1 MKSKLLSFVIFLIGL
16 NSVEIQ
22 AQQLDAKFSNEIET
36 FITTSFYKKQGKNLG
51 IEKGNR
57 YEINESKL
65 KIKDFKTL
73 LYNNFAIYYAI
84 SEYQKKGSE
93 VLMDEINAAFM
104 SSKIIKYRIDSK
116 DKSTLITEEDKK
128 NGVKRKI
135 ELQNTTFKVLATVL
149 LYANNK
155 ITILFAESAI

>member
-1 MKSKLLSFVIFLIGL
+1 MKSKLLFLVLFLIVL
-16 NSVEIQ
+16 SSVEIQ

-36 FITTSFYKKQGKNLG
+36 FITTNFYKKQGKNLG
-51 IEKGNR
+51 VEKGTR

-73 LYNNFAIYYAI
+73 LYNDFANYYAL

-93 VLMDEINAAFM
+93 SLMDEMNAAFM
-104 SSKIIKYRIDSK
+104 SSTLIKYRIDSK
-116 DKSTLITEEDKK
+116 NKSTLITEEDKK
-128 NGVKRKI
+128 NGVTRKI

-155 ITILFAESAI
+155 ITIRFAESAI

>member
-1 MKSKLLSFVIFLIGL
+1 MKSKLLFLVLFLTGL
-16 NSVEIQ
+16 SSLSIQ

-51 IEKGNR
+51 VEKGTR

-73 LYNNFAIYYAI
+73 LYNDFANYYAL

-93 VLMDEINAAFM
+93 SLMDEMNAAFM
-104 SSKIIKYRIDSK
+104 SSTLIKYRIDSK
-116 DKSTLITEEDKK
+116 NKSTLITEEDKK
-128 NGVKRKI
+128 NGITRKI
-135 ELQNTTFKVLATVL
+135 ELQNGTFKVLATVL
-149 LYANNK
+149 LYSDNK
-155 ITILFAESAI
+155 VAIRFAENTI

>member
-1 MKSKLLSFVIFLIGL
+1 MKSKLLFLVLFLIVL
-16 NSVEIQ
+16 SSVEIQ

-36 FITTSFYKKQGKNLG
+36 FITTNFYKKQGKNLG
-51 IEKGNR
+51 VEKGTR

-73 LYNNFAIYYAI
+73 LYNDFANYYAL

-93 VLMDEINAAFM
+93 SLMDEMNAAFM
-104 SSKIIKYRIDSK
+104 SSKLIKYRIDSK
-116 DKSTLITEEDKK
+116 NKSTLITEEDKK
-128 NGVKRKI
+128 NGVTRKI
-135 ELQNTTFKVLATVL
+135 ELQNTTFKVLATIL

-155 ITILFAESAI
+155 ITIRFAESAI

>member
-1 MKSKLLSFVIFLIGL
+1 MKSKLLFLVLFLIVL
-16 NSVEIQ
+16 SSVEIQ

-36 FITTSFYKKQGKNLG
+36 FITTNFYKKQGKNLG
-51 IEKGNR
+51 VEKGTR

-73 LYNNFAIYYAI
+73 LYNDFANYYAL

-93 VLMDEINAAFM
+93 ALMDEINAAFI
-104 SSKIIKYRIDSK
+104 SSTLIKYRIDSK
-116 DKSTLITEEDKK
+116 NKSTLIAEEDKK
-128 NGVKRKI
+128 NGVIRKI

-155 ITILFAESAI
+155 ITIRFAESAI

>member
-1 MKSKLLSFVIFLIGL
+1 MKSKLLFLVLFLTGL
-16 NSVEIQ
+16 SSLSIQ

-51 IEKGNR
+51 VEKGTR

-73 LYNNFAIYYAI
+73 LYNDFANYYAL

-93 VLMDEINAAFM
+93 SLMDEMNAAFM
-104 SSKIIKYRIDSK
+104 SSTLIKYRIDSK
-116 DKSTLITEEDKK
+116 NKSTLITEEDKK
-128 NGVKRKI
+128 NGVTRKI

-155 ITILFAESAI
+155 ITIRFAESAI